1 MWASPRSQPDLNT
14 RFTDGKII
22 LQALGRSIW
31 LWKMQCGVSTGRT
44 NGAKSAEANVWEV
57 SECIDEYFKPEP
69 GAAISPRCGLSE
81 EEWDRVIG
89 HAELALRSLD
99 RRRPDFARP
108 TLEDARDLANRLAG
122 DGGFHVLL
130 TGRGSRSPP
139 SLKAFRD
146 LVSQEF
152 PTATLHEDRQ
162 TNMYV
167 PLGTNVSNH

>member
-1 MWASPRSQPDLNT
+1 MAVED
-14 RFTDGKII
+14 
-22 LQALGRSIW
+22 AVRSIN
-31 LWKMQCGVSTGRT
+31 RT

-69 GAAISPRCGLSE
+69 GVAISPRCGLSE

-108 TLEDARDLANRLAG
+108 TLEDARDLTNRLG
-122 DGGFHVLL
+122 DHVGLHVLL

-146 LVSQEF
+146 LVSQEV
-152 PTATLHEDRQ
+152 PTATVHEDKQ

-167 PLGTNVSNH
+167 LLGNGL